1 MVSPIVPFASI
12 VAMSTRLSL
21 GSVVRCLVSTHPY
34 SSFLHFTCHCG
45 CSLAS
50 RTFLD
55 RLPSEVIFWDTFTS
69 IATVREG
76 GRTELACVAKRLPRI
91 LGVMPCCIPAY
102 AFLVLFGVLTS
113 FDNTDYNSISP
124 FRLAWH
130 VSSSSAAFRANGP
143 AGVLSFCACIPAVF
157 PLVQLFPFF
166 QKSSFTV
173 LLFGRVS
180 LTSSNC

>member
-1 MVSPIVPFASI
+1 MVPALPAAPS
-12 VAMSTRLSL
+12 STE
-21 GSVVRCLVSTHPY
+21 HQMK
-34 SSFLHFTCHCG
+34 SFLGNVYINCNSARWWENRARLRCQTFAAHTGRYAMLHTCLCFS
-45 CSLAS
+45 C
-50 RTFLD
+50 F
-55 RLPSEVIFWDTFTS
+55 
-69 IATVREG
+69 
-76 GRTELACVAKRLPRI
+76 
-91 LGVMPCCIPAY
+91 
-102 AFLVLFGVLTS
+102 VLFGVLTS
-113 FDNTDYNSISP
+113 FDNTDYNLITP